1 LKTTPVASKA
11 LKVKPEIAVKMVL
24 TDRMVLLV
32 LRAVKVKLVLLALL
46 VTLDETV
53 PPVNLVCRGLPV
65 LKARKGQWV

>member
-1 LKTTPVASKA
+1 
-11 LKVKPEIAVKMVL
+11 MVL

-32 LRAVKVKLVLLALL
+32 LRAVKVKLALLALL

-65 LKARKGQWV
+65 LKARKGQWA